1 MSTPTVTEITRRPD
15 PVDHDTFIDELTS
28 SIPAAPAELSNADS
42 DRVGSESP
50 KSG

>member
-28 SIPAAPAELSNADS
+28 STPAAPAAV
-42 DRVGSESP
+42 RVARDGSTP
-50 KSG
+50 TPR